1 MAKIL
6 PYKCGIATYGAAMVG
21 GASQIAYGN
30 LHKIR
35 HAMALPWPRF
45 NNIGLNTFALLANW
59 TNICLN
65 KSVQDFVF
73 QMLKDSI
80 FYQFNYFQSI
90 NQSITI
96 V

>member
-45 NNIGLNTFALLANW
+45 NNIGLNTFALLAN
-59 TNICLN
+59 
-65 KSVQDFVF
+65 
-73 QMLKDSI
+73 
-80 FYQFNYFQSI
+80 
-90 NQSITI
+90 
-96 V
+96 